1 VLHGFCTSI
10 DSRFLDNWA
19 NASVAFRNT
28 NDYMDSVYKTQ
39 DTFDDTSANAIAAL
53 HSPLSALRRTTSM
66 STPAAVHGRGK
77 VATRFTT
84 PLELFFLQTAS
95 NHRMRNCIFT
105 TLTTRSIIAK
115 GETLT
120 FVDKHSTLD
129 SIQQRLSQCN
139 AFSRVF
145 LNDARDILQQKN
157 FGNLA
162 IRIVADPENDGRRYN
177 TPTVDEIAVVIVGD
191 KSRNL
196 LPDWSDKSFE
206 IRPFSDSQIIRT
218 NVHTHIANDDDDE
231 YRPAPHIHVDQ
242 NSPAPFRF

>member
-1 VLHGFCTSI
+1 MRIRPTGVRGWRRCKFIKKGAEKKKESARPLARSVLHGFCTSI

-115 GETLT
+115 GETLIEPSST
-120 FVDKHSTLD
+120 NTRQHSTM
-129 SIQQRLSQCN
+129 SISMQRFLSRLSQ
-139 AFSRVF
+139 
-145 LNDARDILQQKN
+145 
-157 FGNLA
+157 
-162 IRIVADPENDGRRYN
+162 RR
-177 TPTVDEIAVVIVGD
+177 P
-191 KSRNL
+191 
-196 LPDWSDKSFE
+196 
-206 IRPFSDSQIIRT
+206 
-218 NVHTHIANDDDDE
+218 
-231 YRPAPHIHVDQ
+231 
-242 NSPAPFRF
+242 